1 MICGT
6 VSSRSCFYWLYR
18 AFPSLTA
25 TSIISLI
32 LVLVHVVTSMCRMV
46 SCVVGKRAFAMTSAF
61 SWQNSVNLCPTSFC
75 TPRPNL
81 PVTPGISWLSPFV
94 FQSPMMKKDTPV
106 LLPWEPHEQYEKA
119 KRYDTGKWAPPGQK
133 VSNMLLEKSRWHL
146 LITPDRMMQ
155 LGQSKNNTQ
164 LWICLMVKVKS
175 DAIKNNIV

>member
-1 MICGT
+1 MICLT
-6 VSSRSCFYWLYR
+6 VSFRSCFCWLYR
-18 AFPSLTA
+18 DSPSLSA
-25 TSIISLI
+25 KHIINLISLLTI
-32 LVLVHVVTSMCRMV
+32 WWPCVESLCRII
-46 SCVVGKRAFAMTSAF
+46 SCVVGSGH
-61 SWQNSVNLCPTSFC
+61 
-75 TPRPNL
+75 L
-81 PVTPGISWLSPFV
+81 PWPAYFLDKILLIFILLYFV